1 MTTRRFPRRTLL
13 AALVFALLV
22 PLEARAYS
30 GGPPDGFCSDPPLF
44 RSCTACHSSFPL
56 NSGNGALTLIGL
68 PSTYTPG
75 ETYHFNVHLVDP
87 GQRRWGFELTA
98 IQPIS
103 GDEGGTLIVENAV
116 TTQVSYGTGLDRDYA
131 KQTTAGTFAN
141 ATFGDWGLYW
151 VAPLAGAGTVRFYVA
166 GNAANNNAMPSNDFI
181 YAITADVTESISVA
195 AQQLDHTPRL
205 VLSAE
210 PNPVRDLARLAF
222 VTRADSPVE
231 LRVVDAEGRAVRT
244 LVSAWLA
251 GGEHR
256 LEWDGRDALGR
267 TVPSGVYF
275 YLLNACGE
283 RTNLRTVKVR

>member
-1 MTTRRFPRRTLL
+1 MTALKTARRVLP
-13 AALVFALLV
+13 AALALAILV

-30 GGPPDGFCSDPPLF
+30 GGPPDGFAGDPPLF

-56 NSGNGALTLIGL
+56 NSGNGALTLVGL
-68 PSTYTPG
+68 PSTYVPG
-75 ETYHFNVHLVDP
+75 ETYHMNVHLVDP

-103 GDEGGTLIVENAV
+103 GDEGGTLIVENNI
-116 TTQVSYGTGLDRDYA
+116 TTQISYGTGLDRDYA
-131 KQTTAGTFAN
+131 KHTTAGTFAN

-151 VAPLAGAGTVRFYVA
+151 VAPPAGTGTVRFYVA

-181 YAITADVTESISVA
+181 YTISADVTESISVA
-195 AQQLDHTPRL
+195 AEQPDVTPRL

-222 VTRADSPVE
+222 VTRTGGKVE

-244 LVSAWLA
+244 LLSTWLA

-256 LEWDGRDALGR
+256 LEWDGRDATGR
-267 TVPSGVYF
+267 SVPSGVYF